1 VKDNVVEDDVVVMKD
16 DVIGVDAE
24 EEAEE
29 DVEVVSLLVMD
40 GVLIESGVMEELEID

>member
-16 DVIGVDAE
+16 DVIGMD
-24 EEAEE
+24 AEE

-40 GVLIESGVMEELEID
+40 GVLIEIGVMEELEID

>member
-16 DVIGVDAE
+16 DVIGMD
-24 EEAEE
+24 AEE

>member
-1 VKDNVVEDDVVVMKD
+1 MKD
-16 DVIGVDAE
+16 DVIGMD
-24 EEAEE
+24 AEE

>member
-1 VKDNVVEDDVVVMKD
+1 MVEDDVVVMKD
-16 DVIGVDAE
+16 DVIGMD
-24 EEAEE
+24 AEE